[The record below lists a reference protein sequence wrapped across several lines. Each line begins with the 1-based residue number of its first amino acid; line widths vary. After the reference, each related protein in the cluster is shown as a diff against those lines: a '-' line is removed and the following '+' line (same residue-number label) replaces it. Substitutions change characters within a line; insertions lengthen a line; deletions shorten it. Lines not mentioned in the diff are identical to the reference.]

1 MEEGS
6 AGGDTARS
14 RTITTWDDDDGDGE
28 VVDALGNGEDQ
39 SDETESSS
47 PQAVNGN
54 SMNINGDNGQ
64 VQKGMNKIFSVIM
77 LKPQRNQIC
86 KPFKFHLLGSLNY

>member
-14 RTITTWDDDDGDGE
+14 RTIATWDDDDGDGE

-47 PQAVNGN
+47 PQAVNGS

-64 VQKGMNKIFSVIM
+64 HVSSPSSPKRHEQDLFSDHAETTTESNM
-77 LKPQRNQIC
+77 
-86 KPFKFHLLGSLNY
+86 